1 MDWPRVYHTKQRK
14 SEIEK
19 YRITYMWNL
28 KYDTKELINETETP
42 CYITFMW
49 NLWLQGGGG
58 GKDWE
63 FVISIYKL
71 LFIGWIN
78 NRVLCVTQGT
88 VDQEQCGSKGQDLF
102 LLCLPTERIN
112 ACLFST
118 YCCLSRQA
126 QPCITRVLRLWTPI
140 TVCRVFPS
148 SKPFLGTSWVSYL
161 STCMILCA

>member
-1 MDWPRVYHTKQRK
+1 MESKIWHKGAYQWNRNTMLYHFYVESIILHKW
-14 SEIEK
+14 
-19 YRITYMWNL
+19 TYLWNRNR
-28 KYDTKELINETETP
+28 LIN
-42 CYITFMW
+42 MG
-49 NLWLQGGGG
+49 LQGGGG

-63 FVISIYKL
+63 FVISIYQL